1 MEEEVLFDV
10 KSGVGTI
17 TLNRPSTLNAL
28 TMQMINQMR
37 LRFTEWLKDN
47 TIKAIVIKGAGERA
61 FCAGGDVRAVRQSLI
76 EHEGVGVSDLAKN
89 FFYEEYI
96 LNHQK

>member
-28 TMQMINQMR
+28 TMRMINHMR

-47 TIKAIVIKGAGERA
+47 TIKAIVIKGAG
-61 FCAGGDVRAVRQSLI
+61 
-76 EHEGVGVSDLAKN
+76 
-89 FFYEEYI
+89 
-96 LNHQK
+96 